1 MIDGHKHRDL
11 ALTGEGRG
19 QVGAPHRV
27 YRRRDD
33 GAVVGARAS
42 GCPDPGGR
50 EQVVRAH
57 EPQHATLGCAKA
69 CHAQPGP
76 DLAVTLTVKGAGGQ
90 NRADRVHQGRI
101 RHRPNRARTP
111 GRFGPRGGEMPIDA
125 GPRRTPDP
133 AHAGQAIGLA
143 AGGRDGPAHGRDLR
157 RAKGR
162 WASRAAIL
170 ASSNS
175 RSSSISPSFAFR
187 RSVSSASPLVDR
199 VTRLASPAETKV
211 SCHPVRVAAVTP
223 SARESISRSSP
234 RNRRRTASRLRWR
247 DMRPPRPKP
256 TVPEAAVS
264 VVIVTLLRITSAY
277 RVSQRTGERS
287 MGELIQIDGCEHHWF
302 EDRGPPCTRLV
313 FVDDATSRLMA
324 LGFVPSESTFAYFEV
339 LRRYLEAHGKPVA
352 FYSDKHSIFRVS
364 KEDAAGGDGMT
375 QFGRALADLNIEILC
390 ANSSQAKG
398 RVERAHAT
406 LQDQLVK
413 ELRLAGISDREAAN
427 AVLPGFLE
435 SYNS

>member
-27 YRRRDD
+27 YRRGDD

-69 CHAQPGP
+69 CDAQPGP
-76 DLAVTLTVKGAGGQ
+76 DLPVTFAVKGAGGQ
-90 NRADRVHQGRI
+90 NRADRVHQRRI
-101 RHRPNRARTP
+101 RNRPNRAWTP

-125 GPRRTPDP
+125 GPRGAPDP
-133 AHAGQAIGLA
+133 AHAGQAIGPA
-143 AGGRDGPAHGRDLR
+143 AGGRDGPAHRRDLR

-162 WASRAAIL
+162 LASRAAIL
-170 ASSNS
+170 ASSSS

-187 RSVSSASPLVDR
+187 RSVSSASPSVGR
-199 VTRLASPAETKV
+199 VARLASPADTKG

-223 SARESISRSSP
+223 RARERISRSSP
-234 RNRRRTASRLRWR
+234 RSRRRTASRLRWR

-256 TVPEAAVS
+256 TPSEA
-264 VVIVTLLRITSAY
+264 VVCVFIVTLLRITSAY

-287 MGELIQIDGCEHHWF
+287 SSYV
-302 EDRGPPCTRLV
+302 GPT
-313 FVDDATSRLMA
+313 
-324 LGFVPSESTFAYFEV
+324 
-339 LRRYLEAHGKPVA
+339 LR
-352 FYSDKHSIFRVS
+352 
-364 KEDAAGGDGMT
+364 
-375 QFGRALADLNIEILC
+375 
-390 ANSSQAKG
+390 
-398 RVERAHAT
+398 
-406 LQDQLVK
+406 
-413 ELRLAGISDREAAN
+413 
-427 AVLPGFLE
+427 
-435 SYNS
+435 